1 MHKGDGR
8 KIRPIEVKSSDHSNH
23 ASMDY
28 FMSEHSKSLGQPYI
42 IYSKNLDESRN
53 TLFIPI
59 YMTIC
64 L

>member
-1 MHKGDGR
+1 
-8 KIRPIEVKSSDHSNH
+8 
-23 ASMDY
+23 MDY
-28 FMSEHSKSLGQPYI
+28 FMDNHSKSLGQPYI
-42 IYSKNLDESRN
+42 IYTKDLKKSGN